1 MEDTSSS
8 VQPNSESSLQ
18 PLTADVPTASTQQQQ
33 QQQLAKPTDTDASYD
48 SSPSTVVSTNATN
61 TL

>member
-1 MEDTSSS
+1 MEDTGGSA
-8 VQPNSESSLQ
+8 QPNSDSSLQ

-33 QQQLAKPTDTDASYD
+33 QQQLAKPTETEASYD
-48 SSPSTVVSTNATN
+48 SSPSTVVSTNASN